1 MQNQPTRELISAQ
14 NVSFFFLMSCLYSAV
29 SLTLFREECFI
40 RIISSFYYFE
50 RDKGTKAEQAEK
62 ELAFVG
68 KNAKEVP
75 VKYHKK
81 REGTEARLFWT
92 QKKKPKLTVQAPF

>member
-14 NVSFFFLMSCLYSAV
+14 NVSVFFLMSCLYSAV

-68 KNAKEVP
+68 ENAKEVP